1 MFGSMKYGANAYAK
15 VGMETGVIA
24 ANPHKL
30 IVMLFEGAQIALNQA
45 AQHMQNGHIAE
56 KGKAISKAI
65 NIIDNGLR
73 ASLDKSAGGEIAIN
87 LDSLYEYMG
96 NRLLLAN
103 LNNDAA
109 ILQEVQTLL
118 LDIKGSWESIAPQQ
132 QEAPVPIAPSAQISQ
147 SYDALAPNI
156 SSRLMKA

>member
-1 MFGSMKYGANAYAK
+1 
-15 VGMETGVIA
+15 
-24 ANPHKL
+24 
-30 IVMLFEGAQIALNQA
+30 
-45 AQHMQNGHIAE
+45 AE

-73 ASLDKSAGGEIAIN
+73 ASLDKSTGGEIALN

-103 LNNDAA
+103 LKNDAA

-118 LDIKGSWESIAPQQ
+118 LDIKSSWESIAPQQ
-132 QEAPVPIAPSAQISQ
+132 QEAPAPIAPPTQISQ